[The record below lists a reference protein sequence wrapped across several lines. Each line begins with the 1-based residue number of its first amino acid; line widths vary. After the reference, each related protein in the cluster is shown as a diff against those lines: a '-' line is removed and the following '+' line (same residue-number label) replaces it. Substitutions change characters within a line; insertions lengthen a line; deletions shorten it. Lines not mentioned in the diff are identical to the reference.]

1 MVPAARWPRREQL
14 TLASGAVA
22 RLALL
27 TLCTVME
34 GIFATPDTPAAI
46 LTC

>member
-1 MVPAARWPRREQL
+1 MLAAHWPREEQL
-14 TLASGAVA
+14 TLVSGAVA
-22 RLALL
+22 WPTLL

-34 GIFATPDTPAAI
+34 GIFATPDTPAAA